1 MVSASKNSYLYFMN
15 CRAFLLV
22 FILLSK
28 ISFPCE
34 CPVSVF
40 SKAECNKYDI
50 IFRGTVLSVAMCDNK
65 PGVAVF
71 KVKDL
76 YKGAISEHFK
86 VLFTCGEECS
96 YEIKEGEEWIIYS
109 NYKQLDRAMLDWCS
123 RSRRFI
129 KNEKEDYYTVSSGNS
144 YNDEVKFLEDSVGI
158 HRLMKEPLTPEQSR
172 NQLPSVNQQIIILI
186 CSLLCVILFYYLFNK
201 FFK

>member
-1 MVSASKNSYLYFMN
+1 MKFRSVLI
-15 CRAFLLV
+15 LL
-22 FILLSK
+22 LLSK
-28 ISFPCE
+28 FSFPCQ
-34 CPVSVF
+34 CPVTAF

-50 IFRGTVLSVAMCDNK
+50 IFRGTVLSVATCDNK
-65 PGVAVF
+65 PGVAIF

-76 YKGAISEHFK
+76 YKGAISEQFK
-86 VLFTCGEECS
+86 VLFTCDEECS
-96 YEIKEGEEWIIYS
+96 YQIKEGEEWIIYS
-109 NYKQLDRAMLDWCS
+109 NYKQLDRAKLDWCS

-129 KNEKEDYYTVSSGNS
+129 KSEKEDYYAVTSGNS

-158 HRLMKEPLTPEQSR
+158 HRLMKEQLSPEQAR
-172 NQLPSVNQQIIILI
+172 NKLPTMSQQIIILI